1 MDTRG
6 RMLEAHKEYGSKVFL
21 GDVATKVRRALGAAR
36 MRC

>member
-6 RMLEAHKEYGSKVFL
+6 RMLEAQKEYGSKVFL
-21 GDVATKVRRALGAAR
+21 GDVATKVRHAPCAAR